1 MADWM
6 IYGANGYT
14 GELIAREAK
23 SRGLTPVLAG
33 RSASVKTLADQLGL
47 RSRIFALESGGLAKE
62 IAGMKLVL
70 HCAGPFSTTARPMME
85 ACLGAGAHYL
95 DITGEISVFELAAC
109 LDTEAEATG
118 IVIIPGV
125 GFDVVPTDCVAATLK
140 AALPTATSLALGFDS
155 RSGFSP
161 GTAKTSVEGLGQG
174 GKVRRDG
181 AIVSV
186 PLAWKTRHIDFGGG
200 EKLAMTIPWG
210 DVSTAWH
217 STGIPNVETYIP
229 ASPKLVARLKRLN
242 WVRPFLGLSP
252 VQAIMKSRIA
262 KSVRGP
268 SEETREKTP
277 TFVWGEAANQRG
289 ERRIARLQ
297 TPNGYTLTVTAS
309 LGIVEHLLKKEVQ
322 PGFRTPS
329 RLMGAD
335 YVTTLPGCGAIVV
348 SKP

>member
-14 GELIAREAK
+14 GALIAREAK
-23 SRGLTPVLAG
+23 RRGHTPVLAG
-33 RSASVKTLADQLGL
+33 RSASVRTLADELGL
-47 RSRIFALESGGLAKE
+47 RSRIFAVDGPGLAGE
-62 IAGMKLVL
+62 LAGMKVVL
-70 HCAGPFSTTARPMME
+70 HCAGPFSATARPMME

-95 DITGEISVFELAAC
+95 DITGEISVFETGAS
-109 LDTEAEATG
+109 LDTEAEAAG
-118 IVIIPGV
+118 VVIMPGV

-174 GKVRRDG
+174 GRIRRDG
-181 AIVSV
+181 AIQPV
-186 PLAWKTRHIDFGGG
+186 PLAWKTRHIDFGDG

-242 WVRPFLGLSP
+242 WIRPLLGLSP
-252 VQAIMKSRIA
+252 VQSLMKSRIA

-268 SEETREKTP
+268 SAETRDKTP
-277 TFVWGEAANQRG
+277 TFVWGEVTNQRG
-289 ERRIARLQ
+289 EKRVARLT

-309 LGIVEHLLKKEVQ
+309 LGIVEHLLKHDVQ
-322 PGFRTPS
+322 GGFRTPS

-335 YVTTLPGCGAIVV
+335 YVTSLPGCSAIAVGK
-348 SKP
+348 S

>member
-6 IYGANGYT
+6 IYGANGYS
-14 GELIAREAK
+14 GALIAREAHR
-23 SRGLTPVLAG
+23 RGLTPVLAG
-33 RSASVKTLADQLGL
+33 RSASVKTLAGELGL
-47 RSRIFALESGGLAKE
+47 RSRIFAMDHPGLAQE
-62 IAGMKLVL
+62 LAGMKVVL
-70 HCAGPFSTTARPMME
+70 HCAGPFSATARPMME

-95 DITGEISVFELAAC
+95 DITGEISVFETGAS
-109 LDTEAEATG
+109 LDSEAEAAG
-118 IVIIPGV
+118 IVIMPGV

-174 GKVRRDG
+174 GRVRRDG
-181 AIVSV
+181 AIQPV
-186 PLAWKTRHIDFGGG
+186 PLAWKTRHIDFGDG

-242 WVRPFLGLSP
+242 WVRPLLGLSP
-252 VQAIMKSRIA
+252 VQSFMKSRIA

-268 SEETREKTP
+268 SAETRDKTP
-277 TFVWGEAANQRG
+277 TFVWGEVTNQRG
-289 ERRIARLQ
+289 ERRVARLS

-309 LGIVEHLLKKEVQ
+309 LGIVEHLLKHDVE
-322 PGFRTPS
+322 GGYRTPS

-335 YVTTLPGCGAIVV
+335 YVTTLPGCSAITV
-348 SKP
+348 SKS

>member
-23 SRGLTPVLAG
+23 RRGHTPVLAG
-33 RSASVKTLADQLGL
+33 RSPAVKVLADELGF
-47 RSRIFALESGGLAKE
+47 RSRIFAMDSPGLAKE
-62 IAGMKLVL
+62 IAGMKVVL
-70 HCAGPFSTTARPMME
+70 HCAGPFSATARPMME

-95 DITGEISVFELAAC
+95 DITGEISVFETGAS
-109 LDTEAEATG
+109 LDSEAEAAG
-118 IVIIPGV
+118 IVVMPGV
-125 GFDVVPTDCVAATLK
+125 GFDVVPTDCVAAALK

-161 GTAKTSVEGLGQG
+161 GTAKTSAEGLGQG
-174 GKVRRDG
+174 GRVRRDG
-181 AIVSV
+181 AIQPV
-186 PLAWKTRHIDFGGG
+186 PLAWKTRHIDFGNG

-217 STGIPNVETYIP
+217 STGVPNIETYIP

-242 WVRPFLGLSP
+242 WVRPLLGLGP
-252 VQAIMKSRIA
+252 VQAFMKSRIA

-268 SEETREKTP
+268 SEETRDKTP
-277 TFVWGEAANQRG
+277 TFVWGEASNQRG
-289 ERRIARLQ
+289 EKRVARLS
-297 TPNGYTLTVTAS
+297 TPNGYTITVTAS
-309 LGIVEHLLKKEVQ
+309 LGIVEHLLKNDVKG
-322 PGFRTPS
+322 GFRTPS

-335 YVTTLPGCGAIVV
+335 YVTTLPGCSAISI
-348 SKP
+348 SKS

>member
-14 GELIAREAK
+14 GALIAREARR
-23 SRGLTPVLAG
+23 RGHTPVLAG
-33 RSASVKTLADQLGL
+33 RSESVKRLADELGL
-47 RSRIFALESGGLAKE
+47 RSRIFAMDSAGLAND

-70 HCAGPFSTTARPMME
+70 HCAGPFSATARPMME

-95 DITGEISVFELAAC
+95 DITGEISVFETGAS
-109 LDTEAEATG
+109 LDTEAEAAG
-118 IVIIPGV
+118 IVIMPGV

-174 GKVRRDG
+174 GRIRRDG
-181 AIVSV
+181 AIQPV
-186 PLAWKTRHIDFGGG
+186 PLAWKTRHIDFGDG

-242 WVRPFLGLSP
+242 WVRPLLGLAP
-252 VQAIMKSRIA
+252 VQAFMKSRIA
-262 KSVRGP
+262 NSVRGP
-268 SEETREKTP
+268 SEETRDKTP
-277 TFVWGEAANQRG
+277 TFVWGEATNQRG
-289 ERRIARLQ
+289 EKRVARLT

-309 LGIVEHLLKKEVQ
+309 LGIVEHLLKHDVQ
-322 PGFRTPS
+322 GGFLTPS

-335 YVTTLPGCGAIVV
+335 YITTLPGCSAIAV
-348 SKP
+348 SKS

>member
-23 SRGLTPVLAG
+23 RRGLTPVLAG
-33 RSASVKTLADQLGL
+33 RSVSVKTLADELGF
-47 RSRIFALESGGLAKE
+47 RSRIFALDGSGIANE

-70 HCAGPFSTTARPMME
+70 HCAGPFSATARPMME

-95 DITGEISVFELAAC
+95 DITGEIGVFELGAS
-109 LDTEAEATG
+109 LDTEAEAAG
-118 IVIIPGV
+118 IVIMPGV

-140 AALPTATSLALGFDS
+140 AALPSANFLALGFDS

-181 AIVSV
+181 AIVGV
-186 PLAWKTRHIDFGGG
+186 PLAWKTRHIDFGDG
-200 EKLAMTIPWG
+200 EKLAMSIPWG

-242 WVRPFLGLSP
+242 WVRPLLGLSP
-252 VQAIMKSRIA
+252 VQAFMKSRIA

-268 SEETREKTP
+268 SEETRDKTP
-277 TFVWGEAANQRG
+277 TFVWGEATNQRG
-289 ERRIARLQ
+289 EKRVARLS
-297 TPNGYTLTVTAS
+297 TPNGYSITVTAS
-309 LGIVEHLLKKEVQ
+309 LGIVEHLLKHDVE

-335 YVTTLPGCGAIVV
+335 YVTTLPGCSAIAV
-348 SKP
+348 SKH

>member
-23 SRGLTPVLAG
+23 RRGHTPVLAG
-33 RSASVKTLADQLGL
+33 RSSSVKVLADELGF
-47 RSRIFALESGGLAKE
+47 RSRIFALERNSFAKE

-70 HCAGPFSTTARPMME
+70 HCAGPFSSTARPMME

-95 DITGEISVFELAAC
+95 DITGEIGVFELGAS
-109 LDTEAEATG
+109 LDVEAEAAG
-118 IVIIPGV
+118 IVIMPGV

-140 AALPTATSLALGFDS
+140 AALPDATSLALGFDS

-161 GTAKTSVEGLGQG
+161 GTAKTSAEGLGQG

-181 AIVSV
+181 AIVTV
-186 PLAWKTRHIDFGGG
+186 PLAWKTRHIDFGSG

-242 WVRPFLGLSP
+242 WLRPLLGLAP
-252 VQAIMKSRIA
+252 VQALMKSRIA
-262 KSVRGP
+262 KTVRGP
-268 SEETREKTP
+268 SAETRDKTP
-277 TFVWGEAANQRG
+277 TYVWGEAGNQRG
-289 ERRIARLQ
+289 ERRVARVS
-297 TPNGYTLTVTAS
+297 TPNGYTITVTAS
-309 LGIVEHLLKKEVQ
+309 LGIVEHLLKHEVEG
-322 PGFRTPS
+322 GFRTPS

-335 YVTTLPGCGAIVV
+335 YVSTLPGCSAIAL
-348 SKP
+348 SKS